1 LRIRIAGNCGFAFA
15 NAALVFASNR
25 GVNPGPDRDRP
36 FFMQGLTGRPSSL
49 MLPVPIRMRIM
60 RKLTLKR
67 LGGLALLVVIAAVAV
82 APATALAQDAL
93 SNPSAAQYQPQSQVQ
108 GTTTNG
114 SNDGN
119 GPVAAN
125 TPNTGL
131 KSNVGSLPFTGLDVI
146 VLAVV
151 AAGLLGTGLV
161 LRRLSS
167 PKAPG
172 A

>member
-1 LRIRIAGNCGFAFA
+1 
-15 NAALVFASNR
+15 
-25 GVNPGPDRDRP
+25 
-36 FFMQGLTGRPSSL
+36 

-60 RKLTLKR
+60 RKLNLKR
-67 LGGLALLVVIAAVAV
+67 LGGLGLLVVVAAIAV

-93 SNPSAAQYQPQSQVQ
+93 SNPSAAQYEPQSQVQ
-108 GTTTNG
+108 GTSTNG

-119 GPVAAN
+119 GNGPVAAS

-151 AAGLLGTGLV
+151 AAALVGTGLA
-161 LRRLSS
+161 LRKLSG